1 MKKLTVL
8 ALMAVV
14 AAGCGGTP
22 GYLNTDVLEPGGFTL
37 ASATGV
43 KFQGAMFSE
52 GTLNYHGTGDVRN
65 TYIEYVNAMRGSG
78 WAPVAS
84 DGDPTKGMSAKL
96 AKDTRIL
103 NLEILPEAQG
113 AIRVTIKVGSGAGPK

>member
-1 MKKLTVL
+1 MKRMIVL
-8 ALMAVV
+8 GVLAVV

-22 GYLNTDVLEPGGFTL
+22 GYLNTDVLEPAGFSL

-52 GTLNYHGTGDVRN
+52 GTLTYHGTGDVQK
-65 TYIEYVNAMRGSG
+65 TYIAYVDAMRGLS

-84 DGDPTKGMSAKL
+84 EGDPTKGMTAKL

-103 NLEILPEAQG
+103 NLEIMPEAQG
-113 AIRVTIKVGSGAGPK
+113 AVRVTIKVGSGAGPK